1 MKKLCVFTGSSPGN
15 DTGYAELA
23 RQVGAMAAARGLGV
37 VYGGGRIGLM
47 GAVADGATA
56 EGGYVHGVIPRFLE
70 TLEVAH
76 QGVTKLTVTESM
88 QERKS
93 TMYADSD
100 AFLALPGGYG
110 TMEELLEI
118 ITHRQLKL
126 HNKPI
131 VIFDQKGYWGHMVKA
146 FHSASAEGFIRA
158 PQLKLFEV
166 IDDLDG
172 LGDFMD
178 GLSNGS

>member
-1 MKKLCVFTGSSPGN
+1 MKKLCVFAGSSSGG
-15 DTGYAELA
+15 DSEYAETA
-23 RQVGAMAAARGLGV
+23 RQVGAMAAARGLGI

-56 EGGYVHGVIPRFLE
+56 EGGHVHGVIPRFLE

-76 QGVTKLTVTESM
+76 QGVSELTVTETM

-126 HNKPI
+126 HDKPI
-131 VIFDQKGYWGHMVKA
+131 VMLDQKGYWRHMVEA
-146 FHSASAEGFIRA
+146 FKSASGEGFIRGA
-158 PQLKLFEV
+158 QLELYELV
-166 IDDLDG
+166 DGLDA

-178 GLSNGS
+178 RLAETA

>member
-1 MKKLCVFTGSSPGN
+1 
-15 DTGYAELA
+15 
-23 RQVGAMAAARGLGV
+23 MAAARGVGI

-76 QGVTKLTVTESM
+76 QGVSKLTITETM
-88 QERKS
+88 QGRKS
-93 TMYADSD
+93 TMYDDSD
-100 AFLALPGGYG
+100 AFVALPGGFG

-131 VIFDQKGYWGHMVKA
+131 LIFNPNGYWDCLVAAFGHA
-146 FHSASAEGFIRA
+146 NGEGFIRD
-158 PQLKLFEV
+158 PHLKLFQVVENM
-166 IDDLDG
+166 DQ

-178 GLSNGS
+178 LFADKA